1 MKELTEDQVR
11 SMRMRAQH
19 LARSSRASSPE
30 EVVRDLCGLQAQDL
44 RASRTGVW
52 ARSSGLDDGGVER
65 ARVEDRSIVR
75 TWAMRG
81 TLHLLAA
88 EDVGWIRAL
97 LAPRFIAA
105 ASPRSRQL
113 GLDEPT
119 YSRAMA
125 SFAPALEGG
134 AALTRKD
141 LLEGLRRD
149 GIDGSGQRTPYLIG
163 RASMEG
169 LICEGPFRSGK
180 PTYVLT
186 SEWLG
191 AAAGQPLKSEEE
203 ALSRLVN
210 RFLKGYGPAAP
221 EDLAAWSGLPVSI
234 ARRAFENESR
244 SLTQVKLA
252 DRKLSSL
259 GEPDDAPQDTAGVM
273 LLPAFDT
280 YLLGYRYRDLVLDS
294 RYLKRVNA
302 GGGIVKP
309 VLMVAGRVAGTWA
322 LRRSKG
328 AGKVEVSLFDEL
340 GQKALSGL
348 EARTQDL
355 GRFLD
360 LELSLKLPS

>member
-1 MKELTEDQVR
+1 
-11 SMRMRAQH
+11 
-19 LARSSRASSPE
+19 
-30 EVVRDLCGLQAQDL
+30 VRDLCGLQAQDL
-44 RASRTGVW
+44 RAARMGVW
-52 ARSSGLDDGGVER
+52 ARTSGLDDAGVER

-88 EDVGWIRAL
+88 DDVGWIRAL
-97 LAPRFIAA
+97 LAPQFIAA
-105 ASPRSRQL
+105 ASSRSRQL
-113 GLDEPT
+113 GLDEST

-125 SFAPALEGG
+125 SFARALEGG
-134 AALTRKD
+134 ASLSRKD

-149 GIDGSGQRTPYLIG
+149 GIDGLGQRAPYLIG

-191 AAAGQPLKSEEE
+191 EAGQPLKSEAE

-234 ARRAFENESR
+234 ARKAFENESKL
-244 SLTQVKLA
+244 LTQVKLA
-252 DRKLSSL
+252 DRKLWSL
-259 GEPDDAPQDTAGVM
+259 GEPDEAPAATAGVI

-280 YLLGYRYRDLVLDS
+280 YLLGYRIRDLVLDS

-328 AGKVEVSLFDEL
+328 AAEVEVSPFEEL
-340 GQKALSGL
+340 GREARSGL
-348 EARTQDL
+348 ESRTEDL

-360 LELSLKLPS
+360 LELSLTLPS